1 MKKRYQNKKC
11 NPLFL
16 SSIIVMCCVVFLT
29 VGFSTFSTELSISG
43 ISAIVKIQKDVRIS
57 GITLADTYNNGLSTF
72 EDYNVKNVFMGVSLP
87 NSDSTVTY
95 DIEVLN
101 LGNVE
106 MAIASISGLPENL
119 TYSIS
124 NYELK
129 DKLCDDNNQSEC
141 KLGTKTT
148 LHLTIGYKEN
158 GFNEDSIEYPLSLE
172 FDFKRIFSITYKNIV
187 NNNYPKTI
195 LESETKV
202 ITFVDDIPNNVSL
215 SGVTSYNFESPIL
228 TISNPTDDVVINGS
242 AYSRYYDELIFDGT
256 NYVDTGV
263 CLFNSENID
272 KNFIISFEIS
282 DVSDSQI
289 NLATIVNS
297 MEEVSPYPGFVLRF
311 QNNSNT
317 QIEFNA
323 PKIKTKTGI
332 KISTLKKIL
341 LKRENDIYYIQIND
355 GNLETLGTYNYD
367 KTFDISVVLGGSP
380 DTNPI
385 RYFKGTLSN
394 VNIEVYEPAKY
405 TVKFDSNGGTGTM
418 PDQVIRENETV
429 NLATNLFEKEDY
441 IFDGWN
447 TEADGTGIQYEDGQ
461 AVTNLLSPNETIT
474 LYAIWTQTITYN
486 IRYNANGGD
495 GTMNMQDF
503 IYGETKN
510 IESNGFTYEN
520 FIFRKWNTLP
530 DGTGTDYL
538 PGQSVKNL
546 TKTENDIIELYA
558 IWSIQ
563 SFESN
568 DEYVFDGTNYI
579 DTGIYLFSGEL
590 VNKDF
595 EVSFE
600 IVSRAT
606 TTQYATLM
614 SCMDETGSPWPGIV
628 YRIKNIS
635 NDQFGANT
643 NGSIKV
649 ENDYANSEITKVSL
663 KRASKILYIAFN
675 DGDYERVLDMT
686 KLTQTFDVPLTFGAS
701 LNGSGNPQR
710 YFKGTLKNMKV
721 VIQK

>member
-1 MKKRYQNKKC
+1 MKKRYRNKKW
-11 NPLFL
+11 NPVFF
-16 SSIIVMCCVVFLT
+16 SSIIIICCIIFLT
-29 VGFSTFSTELSISG
+29 IGFSAFSTELSISG
-43 ISAIVKIQKDVRIS
+43 ISANVKVYKDVRIS
-57 GITLADTYNNGLSTF
+57 GITLADTYKNGLSTF

-87 NSDSTVTY
+87 NSNSTVTY

-129 DKLCDDNNQSEC
+129 EKLCDDNIQSEC
-141 KLGTKTT
+141 KLGAKTT

-158 GFNEDSIEYPLSLE
+158 GFNENVIDYPLSLQ
-172 FDFKRIFSITYKNIV
+172 FDFKRIFSITDKNIA

-195 LESETKV
+195 VEGETKA
-202 ITFVDDIPNNVSL
+202 ITFVDDIPSNVSV
-215 SGVTSYNFESPIL
+215 SGASNYTFESPIL
-228 TISNPTDDVVINGS
+228 TIFAPTNDVVINGS
-242 AYSRYYDELIFDGT
+242 AYSIYYDELIFDGT

-263 CLFNSENID
+263 YLFDSENID

-317 QIEFNA
+317 QIEFNS
-323 PKIKTKTGI
+323 PKIKNKTGI
-332 KISTLKKIL
+332 KVSTLKKIL
-341 LKRENDIYYIQIND
+341 LKRVNDIYYIQIND
-355 GNLETLGTYNYD
+355 GNLETLGTYKYD
-367 KTFDISVVLGGSP
+367 KTFNTPVVLGASP

-394 VNIEVYEPAKY
+394 VNIEVYEPGKY
-405 TVKFDSNGGTGTM
+405 TIKFDNNGATGTM
-418 PDQVIRENETV
+418 PDQIIRENETV
-429 NLATNLFEKEDY
+429 NLSGNLFNKENY
-441 IFDGWN
+441 TFDGWN
-447 TEADGTGIQYEDGQ
+447 TKADGTGIQYEDCQ

-474 LYAIWTQTITYN
+474 LYAVWTQTITYN
-486 IRYNANGGD
+486 IRYNANGGE
-495 GTMNMQDF
+495 GTMDMQNF
-503 IYGETKN
+503 TYGEAKDIKN
-510 IESNGFTYEN
+510 NEYTHQNG
-520 FIFRKWNTLP
+520 IFRKWNTKA

-538 PGQSVKNL
+538 QGQSVKNL

-558 IWSIQ
+558 IWSKKT
-563 SFESN
+563 FESN
-568 DEYVFDGTNYI
+568 GEYVFEGTNYI
-579 DTGIYLFSGEL
+579 DTGIYLFSGDL
-590 VNKDF
+590 LNKDF

-606 TTQYATLM
+606 TTQHATLM
-614 SCMDETGSPWPGIV
+614 SCMDETGSPWPGMV
-628 YRIKNIS
+628 YRIKDSS

-643 NGSIKV
+643 NSTIKV
-649 ENDYANSEITKVSL
+649 ENNYANSEITKVSI
-663 KRASKILYIAFN
+663 KRTNKILYIALN
-675 DGDYERVLDMT
+675 DGDYAQVLDMT
-686 KLTQTFDVPLTFGAS
+686 KLAKTFDVPLTFGAS
-701 LNGSGNPQR
+701 LNSRGNPQR

-721 VIQK
+721 VVQE

>member
-1 MKKRYQNKKC
+1 MKKKYQNKKW
-11 NPLFL
+11 NPVFL
-16 SSIIVMCCVVFLT
+16 CSVIVMCCVVFLT
-29 VGFSTFSTELSISG
+29 VGFSAFSTELSISG
-43 ISAIVKIQKDVRIS
+43 ISAIVKVHKNVRIS
-57 GITLADTYNNGLSTF
+57 GITLSDTYNNGLSTF
-72 EDYNVKNVFMGVSLP
+72 EDYNVKNVFMGISLP
-87 NSDSTVTY
+87 NSNSTVSY

-124 NYELK
+124 NYELR

-158 GFNEDSIEYPLSLE
+158 GFNENSIEYPLSLE
-172 FDFKRIFSITYKNIV
+172 FDFKRLFSIIYKNV
-187 NNNYPKTI
+187 ESNNYPKTI
-195 LESETKV
+195 LEGETKV
-202 ITFVDDIPNNVSL
+202 ITFVGNIPSNVSL
-215 SGVTSYNFESPIL
+215 SGVTSYTFESPVL
-228 TISNPTDDVVINGS
+228 TISNPTNDVVITCS
-242 AYSRYYDELIFDGT
+242 VYSRFYDELIFDGT
-256 NYVDTGV
+256 NYVNTAV
-263 CLFNSENID
+263 YLFNSENIG

-282 DVSDSQI
+282 DVSDTQV

-297 MEEVSPYPGFVLRF
+297 MEEVSPYPGFVFRF

-317 QIEFNA
+317 QLEYNA
-323 PKIKTKTGI
+323 PKIKTKTNI
-332 KISTLKKIL
+332 KISTLEKIL
-341 LKRENDIYYIQIND
+341 LKRENDIYYIQVND
-355 GNLETLGTYNYD
+355 GNLETLGTYSYG
-367 KTFDISVVLGGSP
+367 KTFDIPVALGGSP
-380 DTNPI
+380 DTDPI

-405 TVKFDSNGGTGTM
+405 TVKFDSNGGAGTM

-441 IFDGWN
+441 TFDGWN

-461 AVTNLLSPNETIT
+461 TVTNLLSPNETIT

-486 IRYNANGGD
+486 IRYNANGGA
-495 GTMNMQDF
+495 GTMDMQNF
-503 IYGETKN
+503 TYGETKDIKN
-510 IESNGFTYEN
+510 NEFTYQN
-520 FIFRKWNTLP
+520 GIFRKWNTKA

-558 IWSIQ
+558 IWSKKT
-563 SFESN
+563 FESN
-568 DEYVFDGTNYI
+568 GEYVFDGTNYI

-606 TTQYATLM
+606 ATENATMM
-614 SCMDETGSPWPGIV
+614 SCMDETGTPWPGIV
-628 YRIKNIS
+628 YRIKNSS

-643 NGSIKV
+643 NSSIKV
-649 ENDYANSEITKVSL
+649 ERNYKNSEVTKVSI
-663 KRASKILYIAFN
+663 KRTNKILYIAFN
-675 DGDYERVLDMT
+675 DGEYSQILNMT
-686 KLTQTFDVPLTFGAS
+686 QLIKTFDVPLTFGAS
-701 LNGSGNPQR
+701 LNGSGSPQR
-710 YFKGTLKNMKV
+710 YFEGTLKNMKV
-721 VIQK
+721 VVQE

>member
-1 MKKRYQNKKC
+1 MKKKYLNKKW
-11 NPLFL
+11 NPVFL
-16 SSIIVMCCVVFLT
+16 SSIIIMCCIIFLT
-29 VGFSTFSTELSISG
+29 IGFSAFSTELSIRG
-43 ISAIVKIQKDVRIS
+43 ISAIVKVYKDVRIS
-57 GITLADTYNNGLSTF
+57 GITLSDTYNNGLSTF
-72 EDYNVKNVFMGVSLP
+72 EDYNIKNVFMGVSLP
-87 NSDSTVTY
+87 NSNSTVTY

-129 DKLCDDNNQSEC
+129 DKLCDDNSQNEC
-141 KLGTKTT
+141 KLGAKTT
-148 LHLTIGYKEN
+148 LHLTISYKEN
-158 GFNEDSIEYPLSLE
+158 GFNEDGIEYPLSLQ

-195 LESETKV
+195 LESETKI
-202 ITFVDDIPNNVSL
+202 ITFVDDIPSNVSL
-215 SGVTSYNFESPIL
+215 SGVTSYTFESPIL
-228 TISNPTDDVVINGS
+228 TISNPTNDVVINGS
-242 AYSRYYDELIFDGT
+242 AYSIYYDELIFDGT

-263 CLFNSENID
+263 YLFDSENID

-317 QIEFNA
+317 QIEFNS
-323 PKIKTKTGI
+323 PKIKNKTGI
-332 KISTLKKIL
+332 KVSTLKKIL
-341 LKRENDIYYIQIND
+341 LKRENDIYYIQING
-355 GNLETLGTYNYD
+355 GNLEKLGTYNYG
-367 KTFDISVVLGGSP
+367 KTFDTTVVLGASP

-394 VNIEVYEPAKY
+394 VNIEVYEPEKY

-418 PDQVIRENETV
+418 PDQIIRENETV
-429 NLATNLFEKEDY
+429 NLSANLFKKEDY
-441 IFDGWN
+441 VFDGWN
-447 TEADGTGIQYEDGQ
+447 TKADGTGIQYEDGQ
-461 AVTNLLSPNETIT
+461 TVTNLLSPNETIT
-474 LYAIWTQTITYN
+474 LYAIWTETITYN
-486 IRYNANGGD
+486 IRYNANGGE
-495 GTMNMQDF
+495 GTMDMQNF
-503 IYGETKN
+503 TYGETKEIKN
-510 IESNGFTYEN
+510 NEFIYQND
-520 FIFRKWNTLP
+520 IFRKWNTKA

-558 IWSIQ
+558 IWSKKA
-563 SFESN
+563 FESN
-568 DEYVFDGTNYI
+568 GEYVFDGTNYI

-606 TTQYATLM
+606 TTEAATMM
-614 SCMDETGSPWPGIV
+614 SCMDETGSPWPGMV
-628 YRIKNIS
+628 YRIKNSS

-643 NGSIKV
+643 NSTIKV
-649 ENDYANSEITKVSL
+649 EKNYANSEITKVSI
-663 KRASKILYIAFN
+663 KRTNKILFIAFN
-675 DGDYERVLDMT
+675 DGEYSQILNMT
-686 KLTQTFDVPLTFGAS
+686 NLIKTFDVPLTFGAS
-701 LNGSGNPQR
+701 LNASGNPQR
-710 YFKGTLKNMKV
+710 HFQGTLKNMKV
-721 VIQK
+721 VVQE

>member
-1 MKKRYQNKKC
+1 MKKRYQNKKR
-11 NPLFL
+11 NHVFL
-16 SSIIVMCCVVFLT
+16 GSVIVMCCVVFLT
-29 VGFSTFSTELSISG
+29 VGFSAFSTELSISG
-43 ISAIVKIQKDVRIS
+43 ISAVVKIQKDVRIS
-57 GITLADTYNNGLSTF
+57 GITLSDTYNNGLSTF

-87 NSDSTVTY
+87 NSDSTVSY

-158 GFNEDSIEYPLSLE
+158 GFNEDSIEYTLSLE
-172 FDFKRIFSITYKNIV
+172 FDFKKIFSITYKNIT

-202 ITFVDDIPNNVSL
+202 ITFVDDIPKNVIL
-215 SGVTSYNFESPIL
+215 SGVTSYTFESPIL
-228 TISNPTDDVVINGS
+228 TISNPTNDVAITCSV
-242 AYSRYYDELIFDGT
+242 YSRFYDELIFDGT

-263 CLFNSENID
+263 YLFNSENID

-289 NLATIVNS
+289 NHATIVNS
-297 MEEVSPYPGFVLRF
+297 MEEISPYPGFVLRF

-317 QIEFNA
+317 LIEFNA
-323 PKIKTKTGI
+323 PKIKTKTNI

-355 GNLETLGTYNYD
+355 GNIETLGTYSYG
-367 KTFDISVVLGGSP
+367 KTFDVPVVLGASP

-418 PDQVIRENETV
+418 PDQIIRENETV
-429 NLATNLFEKEDY
+429 NLATNLFEKENY

-447 TEADGTGIQYEDGQ
+447 TEADGTGIKYEDGQ

-474 LYAIWTQTITYN
+474 LYAIWTKSITYN
-486 IRYNANGGD
+486 IRYNANGGA
-495 GTMNMQDF
+495 GTMDMQSF

-558 IWSIQ
+558 IWSMKT
-563 SFESN
+563 FVSN

-600 IVSRAT
+600 IVSRGSNSEFAT
-606 TTQYATLM
+606 MM
-614 SCMDETGSPWPGIV
+614 SCMDETGTPWPGMV
-628 YRIKNIS
+628 YRIKDRS

-643 NGSIKV
+643 NSTIKV
-649 ENDYANSEITKVSL
+649 ERNYKNSEVTKVSL
-663 KRASKILYIAFN
+663 KRTNKILYIAFN
-675 DGDYERVLDMT
+675 DGEYSQILNMT
-686 KLTQTFDVPLTFGAS
+686 QLIKTFDVPLTFGAS

-721 VIQK
+721 VVQE